1 MSMEISLDTAAT
13 RGFSDMALIEPLL
26 SALDKIGYETP
37 SPIQAQTIPYLL
49 QGRDVLGQAQTGT
62 GKTAAFA
69 LPLLSRMD
77 VDLYEPQILVLTP
90 TRELAIQVAESFQT
104 YASGMGG
111 VRVLPV
117 YGGQDYLVQLR
128 ALKRG
133 VHIVVGTPGRV
144 MDHIRRG
151 TLKMETLKA
160 VVLDEADE
168 MLNMGF
174 LEDVEWIMEQTPAER
189 QVALFCATMPESVRR
204 IAKKNLRNPK
214 EIRLILRT
222 NTVATL
228 NQRYWLIS
236 GLNKLDTLSR
246 ILETE
251 TYDGML
257 IFMRTKTGT
266 VELVEQLEKRGY
278 AAEALN
284 GDMKQ
289 SQREQTVNRFKSG
302 KLNILIATDVAARGL
317 DVERVSH
324 VINYDIPFDT
334 ETYIHRVGRT
344 GRAGRA
350 GEAILFVAP
359 RERHLLH
366 AIESATKQKIAL
378 MALPGVDDINA
389 IRINR
394 FKQRITD
401 AIEAGG
407 TDFYTELVNDY
418 SSENGVDPLAVAAA
432 LAKLVQGD
440 RPFLLEKRPENERR
454 VPAKYSRASRD
465 EQRGMEREEQPRRR
479 PRIKADPSMK
489 MECFRMEVGREHG
502 VKCGN
507 IVGAIAN
514 EAKLDSV
521 YIQKVK
527 IHKDYSTVELPAGIP
542 KHVLHILKKARVMN
556 RPLEISRINPE
567 FERGVMEDH
576 EPPNKDV
583 RKASRNADE
592 YSKRTAEK
600 KTDKKAAVT
609 DAKKAK
615 KKAGLKKKTSA

>member
-1 MSMEISLDTAAT
+1 
-13 RGFSDMALIEPLL
+13 
-26 SALDKIGYETP
+26 
-37 SPIQAQTIPYLL
+37 
-49 QGRDVLGQAQTGT
+49 
-62 GKTAAFA
+62 
-69 LPLLSRMD
+69 
-77 VDLYEPQILVLTP
+77 
-90 TRELAIQVAESFQT
+90 
-104 YASGMGG
+104 
-111 VRVLPV
+111 
-117 YGGQDYLVQLR
+117 
-128 ALKRG
+128 
-133 VHIVVGTPGRV
+133 
-144 MDHIRRG
+144 
-151 TLKMETLKA
+151 
-160 VVLDEADE
+160 
-168 MLNMGF
+168 
-174 LEDVEWIMEQTPAER
+174 
-189 QVALFCATMPESVRR
+189 
-204 IAKKNLRNPK
+204 
-214 EIRLILRT
+214 
-222 NTVATL
+222 VATL

-317 DVERVSH
+317 DVDRISH

-366 AIESATKQKIAL
+366 AIEAATKQKIAL

-401 AIEAGG
+401 AIQAGG
-407 TDFYTELVNDY
+407 AGFYTELINDY
-418 SSENGVDPLAVAAA
+418 SRENGVDPLAVAAA
-432 LAKLVQGD
+432 LAKIVQGD
-440 RPFLLEKRPENERR
+440 RPLLLEKCPEKERR
-454 VPAKYSRASRD
+454 VPAKYSRAASG
-465 EQRGMEREEQPRRR
+465 EYRGMERDEPPKRH
-479 PRIKADPSMK
+479 PRIKADPSIK

-521 YIQKVK
+521 FIQKVK
-527 IHKDYSTVELPAGIP
+527 IHKDFSTVELPAGIP

-556 RPLEISRINPE
+556 RQLEISRIEPE
-567 FERGVMEDH
+567 YERGGTISS
-576 EPPNKDV
+576 EPQGKDV
-583 RKASRNADE
+583 QKASRNADE
-592 YSKRTAEK
+592 YSRRKAEK
-600 KTDKKAAVT
+600 KMDKMAAGTV
-609 DAKKAK
+609 AKKTK
-615 KKAGLKKKTSA
+615 KKAGLKKKSTA

>member
-1 MSMEISLDTAAT
+1 MEISLEMAT
-13 RGFSDMALIEPLL
+13 TCGFREMALIEPLL
-26 SALDKIGYETP
+26 NALDRIGYETP

-104 YASGMGG
+104 YASGMAG

-133 VHIVVGTPGRV
+133 VHVVVGTPGRV

-189 QVALFCATMPESVRR
+189 QVALFCATMPEAVRR

-214 EIRLILRT
+214 EIRLMLRT

-289 SQREQTVNRFKSG
+289 SQREHTVNRFKSG
-302 KLNILIATDVAARGL
+302 KLDILIATDVAARGL
-317 DVERVSH
+317 DVERISH
-324 VINYDIPFDT
+324 VINYDIPLDT

-359 RERHLLH
+359 RERHMLH
-366 AIESATKQKIAL
+366 AIEAATKQKITL

-407 TDFYTELVNDY
+407 AEFYTELINDY
-418 SSENGVDPLAVAAA
+418 SRENGVDNLVVAAA

-440 RPFLLEKRPENERR
+440 RPLLLEKRPEIERR
-454 VPAKYSRASRD
+454 TPAKFSRAGRD
-465 EQRGMEREEQPRRR
+465 EQRGMERDEQPKRR
-479 PRIKADPSMK
+479 PRTTVDPSIK
-489 MECFRMEVGREHG
+489 MECFRMEVGRKHG

-514 EAKLDSV
+514 EARLDSA
-521 YIQKVK
+521 YIQKVE
-527 IHKDYSTVELPAGIP
+527 IHGDYSTVELPAGIP
-542 KHVLHILKKARVMN
+542 KYVLQTLKKAWVLN
-556 RPLEISRINPE
+556 RQLEISRIDSKPE
-567 FERGVMEDH
+567 RECAESSDLQS
-576 EPPNKDV
+576 NDV

-592 YSKRTAEK
+592 YSKRIASQ
-600 KTDKKAAVT
+600 KTDKKAAGT

-615 KKAGLKKKTSA
+615 KKAALKKKSSA